1 MSEIVLRHGIIRCAA
16 NDGHAATQALP
27 KLLVVDDLPYAAGS
41 EQRRRL
47 GLALQDLAA
56 SARCPVIVIVTTAEG
71 GGTGTGASFS
81 SSARASAGGW
91 WDGLH
96 KVQHTHSNLKDN
108 C

>member
-1 MSEIVLRHGIIRCAA
+1 MSDIVMRHGIIRCAA
-16 NDGHAATQALP
+16 NDGHAALQALP

-81 SSARASAGGW
+81 SARASAGGW
-91 WDGLH
+91 CDGLH
-96 KVQHTHSNLKDN
+96 KVQHTHFNLRDN
-108 C
+108 